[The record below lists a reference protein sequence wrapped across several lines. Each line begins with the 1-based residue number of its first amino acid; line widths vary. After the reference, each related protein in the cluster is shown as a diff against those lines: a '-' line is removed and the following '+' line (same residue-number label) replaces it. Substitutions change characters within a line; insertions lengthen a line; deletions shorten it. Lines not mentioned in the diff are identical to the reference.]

1 MADFN
6 ITNIT
11 TKKISMSILIWVII
25 IFIMFFLN
33 QFIKTTQLKKEI
45 SKVRKELKI
54 DYEERIKKRE
64 LIIQKL
70 EKDNLLKKHQIEM
83 MNNKIDSLDKVKNKI
98 IIKYVDRIKEI
109 KVMDSEEIK
118 NYWNEQFN

>member
-6 ITNIT
+6 ISDIT
-11 TKKISMSILIWVII
+11 RKKISVSILIWVVIL
-25 IFIMFFLN
+25 FSLFSLN
-33 QFIKTTQLKKEI
+33 QFVRNTELKKEVNEI
-45 SKVRKELKI
+45 RKDLKN

-64 LIIQKL
+64 LNIQKL
-70 EKDNLLKKHQIEM
+70 EKDNRLKKHQIEM

-98 IIKYVDRIKEI
+98 KIKYVDRIQEI
-109 KVMDSEEIK
+109 KVMDSEKIN

>member
-1 MADFN
+1 MDSNDFQKIAN
-6 ITNIT
+6 
-11 TKKISMSILIWVII
+11 KKISAYMLIWVII
-25 IFIMFFLN
+25 IFLMFFLN

-70 EKDNLLKKHQIEM
+70 EKDNLLKKHQIDM